1 MTDRIAEEDLAEYIG
16 KRVLDDADKLRL
28 FMPDFQARFSLDYA
42 GRRFWVRVHLDE
54 LDSGP

>member
-28 FMPDFQARFSLDYA
+28 FMPNFQARFPLDYA

-54 LDSGP
+54 LDSDP

>member
-1 MTDRIAEEDLAEYIG
+1 MKDRIAEEDLAEYIG

-28 FMPDFQARFSLDYA
+28 FMPDFQARFLLDYA

>member
-16 KRVLDDADKLRL
+16 KQVLDSADYLRRFL
-28 FMPDFQARFSLDYA
+28 PDFQARFPLDYA

-54 LDSGP
+54 LDSDP